1 MCSAEVTAI
10 SLVTSKTRSS
20 VCAALVPT
28 MTKALSRQRVTFKRQ
43 PISEDYIDWIID
55 DTDLLSVA
63 LDETD
68 GQCCILLATQGDDD
82 AVAARRVA
90 NIAAEICREFDV
102 HTLFWNGARYPISAA
117 DFLGPKGPN
126 MAKDGA
132 RVVPRRPCLTASR
145 RRAQH
150 AREAKLDHWI
160 LSQTRAHMNGITT
173 EELESFELDERR
185 AKTAPLRLSA
195 WMMSLATALI
205 AAPLAIP
212 LFVHNLVRGE
222 DVRSGSMAL
231 GVACLYSA
239 LATSGVAPGLTT
251 SLF

>member
-1 MCSAEVTAI
+1 
-10 SLVTSKTRSS
+10 
-20 VCAALVPT
+20 
-28 MTKALSRQRVTFKRQ
+28 
-43 PISEDYIDWIID
+43 
-55 DTDLLSVA
+55 
-63 LDETD
+63 
-68 GQCCILLATQGDDD
+68 
-82 AVAARRVA
+82 
-90 NIAAEICREFDV
+90 
-102 HTLFWNGARYPISAA
+102 
-117 DFLGPKGPN
+117 
-126 MAKDGA
+126 
-132 RVVPRRPCLTASR
+132 
-145 RRAQH
+145 
-150 AREAKLDHWI
+150 
-160 LSQTRAHMNGITT
+160 MNGITP